1 MSLANIAGSSWIRD
15 EQKQINDEMQISIA
29 ERRSIFFNAE
39 IGKTNFNNFYKCC
52 QIWISDITT

>member
-1 MSLANIAGSSWIRD
+1 MSLASFAGSSWIRD

-39 IGKTNFNNFYKCC
+39 IGKTNFNNSYRYR
-52 QIWISDITT
+52 QIWI